1 MNPVLTPF
9 DFPQWLPDLLNWLI
23 AQLNVLMHKLHLAWT
38 LPSVGWEQ
46 MPGLL
51 LLIWSVVVFTLLAI
65 LGQAAAII
73 MVLMERKVLAWL
85 TQRKGPNRVG
95 PWGAL
100 QTLADGVKLLFKEDI
115 IPAGASPFLFT
126 IAPAVF
132 FIPCFVFYA
141 LVPFSDQLL
150 AIALPAG
157 ALFVFAISSISVVGL
172 VLSGWA
178 SNNKYSLLGGM
189 RSAAQAISYEIPL
202 VLAVLGVVLFAD
214 TMNIQH
220 IVEAQR
226 GPIWNW
232 YFLLLTPISFAIFF
246 ISALAE
252 VNRIPFDLPE
262 AESELVSGYN
272 TEYTG
277 MKFALFFL
285 AEYASLFAM
294 SALIVAF
301 FFGGYFSPIFGYYML
316 ELPQVLEAIQS
327 GGASWAQFL
336 AGTIPVVHPEG
347 GTPLFLALQVEQ
359 LFWFLMKTFVF
370 IFLAMWVRATLP
382 RLKPDQLMGFSWKFL
397 IPLSLINIFVIAL
410 GKYAFIWQV
419 NTLGAEHFSNKL
431 PVLQNGPLALTWAVW
446 AGVTLLLFWLFFSWM
461 SRLFTGKLQARLA
474 QR

>member
-1 MNPVLTPF
+1 MYHT
-9 DFPQWLPDLLNWLI
+9 DWYASWLPNLI
-23 AQLNVLMHKLHLAWT
+23 HQIGLMLGQEWA
-38 LPSVGWEQ
+38 LPEGV
-46 MPGLL
+46 L
-51 LLIWSVVVFTLLAI
+51 LLIWSIIVFTMLAI

-115 IPAGASPFLFT
+115 IPKDANAFLFT

-132 FIPCFVFYA
+132 FLPAFVFYA
-141 LVPFSDQLL
+141 LIPFNEQLL
-150 AIALPAG
+150 AVALPAG

-172 VLSGWA
+172 VLAGWA

-202 VLAVLGVVLFAD
+202 VMAVLAVCLF
-214 TMNIQH
+214 TGSMNIAE
-220 IVEAQR
+220 IVKAQQ
-226 GPIWNW
+226 GPLWNW
-232 YFLLLTPISFAIFF
+232 FAIFLTPVSLAIFF
-246 ISALAE
+246 ISSLAE

-272 TEYTG
+272 TEYSG

-285 AEYASLFAM
+285 AEYAALFAM
-294 SALIVAF
+294 SALTVAF
-301 FFGGYFSPIFGYYML
+301 FFGGYYSPLGF
-316 ELPQVLEAIQS
+316 
-327 GGASWAQFL
+327 FL
-336 AGTIPVVHPEG
+336 VEKFIPVTDPASLSLVQ
-347 GTPLFLALQVEQ
+347 LAVQSEQ

-397 IPLSLINIFVIAL
+397 IPLSLLNIFVIAI
-410 GKYAFIWQV
+410 GKYFFIKDNPGQ
-419 NTLGAEHFSNKL
+419 GI
-431 PVLQNGPLALTWAVW
+431 LQNLPILQTSTDWTLWVIWA
-446 AGVTLLLFWLFFSWM
+446 AASGVVFYLFFFLM
-461 SRLFTGKLQARLA
+461 SRLLTEKLEARLA
-474 QR
+474 RR